1 MQTSVVR
8 LIMMK
13 CKTKYMYDYKRGY
26 GYYGEK
32 NETKNEKK

>member
-1 MQTSVVR
+1 MVLRISVAED
-8 LIMMK
+8 IIPN
-13 CKTKYMYDYKRGY
+13 TKYDYKRGY